1 MPLPDAPNTSPR
13 IYTLLQNTD
22 LENVTYANIA
32 SLGNPIT
39 AEELNEDELRRLV
52 LVNVARMC
60 IAGEW
65 NGLLTAASGGASVV
79 FPKAAMGS
87 GFDQWQITN
96 LPPYYGGGSTSTE
109 TFTSNY
115 QFYTPFIA
123 PKSGD
128 ISEMGIIQGGTVP
141 GSTEYL
147 YGAIYDSDT
156 DNMPDS
162 LLGYATF
169 DISVGGTQYQT
180 SFSATPTLVEGT
192 MYYLAFS
199 RNASTSANFEVWGS
213 RPQRFSMND
222 APGGW
227 NTLLTNQVSTGT
239 PPASAPA
246 ANSLYTYNQSALCVT
261 VVIT

>member
-13 IYTLLQNTD
+13 VYTLLQNTD
-22 LENVTYANIA
+22 LENVTQANLA
-32 SLGNPIT
+32 TLGNPISV
-39 AEELNEDELRRLV
+39 EELNEDELRRLV
-52 LVNVARMC
+52 LVNLARLSVKS
-60 IAGEW
+60 EW

-79 FPKAAMGS
+79 FPKAAMNT

-96 LPPYYGGGSTSTE
+96 LPPYYGGGSASTE
-109 TFTSNY
+109 TFQSFY
-115 QFYTPFIA
+115 QFYAPFIA

-128 ISEMGIIQGGTVP
+128 ITEMGIVQGGTVP
-141 GSTEYL
+141 TGSDEL
-147 YGAIYDSDT
+147 YGAIYDSDA

-199 RNASTSANFEVWGS
+199 RSASTSANFEVWDS

-222 APGGW
+222 TPGGW
-227 NTLLTNQVSTGT
+227 NSLLTNQVNTGT

-246 ANSLYTYNQSALCVT
+246 ANSLRTDNQSSLCMT